1 MIIMLRYE
9 LLTCVT
15 RKQSLQVS
23 FSLILNYLA
32 GNNFIR
38 VPGLSQEI
46 GFPIQEFRF
55 PIQEIGFPIQEIG
68 FPIQETEAGR
78 APYSGLQY
86 SIQNFVQ
93 QAVSTYHTVVTDVT
107 GAVSVHYE
115 MKSTYEA
122 ETVVTVPSEQSQPL
136 EQSYTQEEFHQLST
150 NAFECSL
157 EDVSLYRNVNT

>member
-1 MIIMLRYE
+1 MLCYE

-15 RKQSLQVS
+15 RKHSLQVS

-38 VPGLSQEI
+38 VPGL
-46 GFPIQEFRF
+46 F
-55 PIQEIGFPIQEIG
+55 QEIGFPIQEIG
-68 FPIQETEAGR
+68 FPIQETEAGQ
-78 APYSGLQY
+78 APYLTRSSDLQY
-86 SIQNFVQ
+86 SVQNFVQ
-93 QAVSTYHTVVTDVT
+93 RTVSTYHTVVTDVT
-107 GAVSVHYE
+107 GAVSVYYE

-150 NAFECSL
+150 TAFECSL
-157 EDVSLYRNVNT
+157 GDVSLYRNVNT